1 MSTVVYKCCKRGRPE
16 ENLGCFV
23 RIPIAKVK
31 RKMEPKTVEE
41 DLKEVSEDELLA
53 NWKDH
58 KWNWLWYVAVFL
70 VFIVIFYYMF

>member
-1 MSTVVYKCCKRGRPE
+1 
-16 ENLGCFV
+16 
-23 RIPIAKVK
+23 
-31 RKMEPKTVEE
+31 MEPKTVEE